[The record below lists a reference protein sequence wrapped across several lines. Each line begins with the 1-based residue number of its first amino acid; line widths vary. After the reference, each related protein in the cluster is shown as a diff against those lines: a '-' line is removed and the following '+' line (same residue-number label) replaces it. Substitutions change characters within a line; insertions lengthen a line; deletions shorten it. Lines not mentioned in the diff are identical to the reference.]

1 MPRGRKPQ
9 GEHALSN
16 AERQA
21 RHRARHSTQ
30 VPSSKS
36 HTHRP
41 TDRRSRPER
50 WRNAVDELLAL
61 QAEYATWLDALP
73 ESLRNSP
80 TAEAL
85 ETIVDLDLTMLTDTA
100 PPRGYGRD

>member
-1 MPRGRKPQ
+1 MPKGRKPD

-21 RHRARHSTQ
+21 RHRARRSTQ
-30 VPSSKS
+30 APAIITRS
-36 HTHRP
+36 RQP
-41 TDRRSRPER
+41 NDRRSRPQR
-50 WRNAVDELLAL
+50 WRDAVNELLAL
-61 QAEYATWLDALP
+61 QAGYATWLDALP
-73 ESLRNSP
+73 ESLRSSP

-85 ETIVDLDLTMLTDTA
+85 EAIVDLDLTMLTDME